1 MRYLKSPS
9 HSHKLIWMLLS
20 SFMVM
25 AGGMHPTLWGF
36 FGEANILLLFILRVI
51 FSESC
56 VELFRTPQVMLVHI
70 LDFMWLLSNVLHCA
84 TITFVLISLNSCLL
98 FCGVDA
104 WTAELL
110 METRPWHL
118 RFRLLF
124 TWGVTPLS
132 PQQSSSG
139 IQALG
144 SPCTAGPKRP
154 SQGPDSWQ
162 AVCTLL
168 CESSQAGRHWK
179 KWMEEGSHSEG
190 LGLLEKYV
198 IEKFLSISVVNAV
211 SPGFVGTQEEDVTCS
226 NLNFAP

>member
-56 VELFRTPQVMLVHI
+56 VELFGTPQVMLVHI

-84 TITFVLISLNSCLL
+84 TITFALISLNSCLP

-118 RFRLLF
+118 QFRLLF
-124 TWGVTPLS
+124 TWGVAPLS

-139 IQALG
+139 IQALS

-154 SQGPDSWQ
+154 LPGSRFLAGCVHT
-162 AVCTLL
+162 AVWELTDRQTLK
-168 CESSQAGRHWK
+168 EMDGRRKPFWRFGAFRKIRDWK
-179 KWMEEGSHSEG
+179 ISEH
-190 LGLLEKYV
+190 
-198 IEKFLSISVVNAV
+198 LS
-211 SPGFVGTQEEDVTCS
+211 C
-226 NLNFAP
+226 